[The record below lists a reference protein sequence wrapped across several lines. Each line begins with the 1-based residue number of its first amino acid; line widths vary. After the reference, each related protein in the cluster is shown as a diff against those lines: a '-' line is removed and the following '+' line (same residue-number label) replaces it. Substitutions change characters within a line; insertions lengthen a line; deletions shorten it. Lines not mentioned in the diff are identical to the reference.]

1 MNEVGQTSR
10 HAERNRLRK
19 AAEAEFSRG
28 GFGLHFGK
36 TIGPIYEA
44 DQATARTLEL
54 SRASLSGVAAYVCL
68 VLLLNLL
75 VIETPSWLNVAF
87 QCTITPLLVLGIASV
102 AFRIERSPLARECGA
117 LAISCCFS
125 LATVLA
131 VSTSPPSTVILNLF
145 LVSLPVVAVMF
156 FARLR
161 FACAVAFVAVT
172 AMALAVVLMLRTDVP
187 PAVRAYPLGFL
198 LSASACALFGVHRL
212 EQASRKMYLHG
223 LLQTLQMEQ
232 LAFENG
238 LLNRLSTTDVVTGA
252 ANRRQL
258 DGVLQ
263 LLCAEP
269 ACGDF
274 LLLADIDFFKRFNDR
289 HGHLA
294 GDACLREVVM
304 AMRCHLGGTDL
315 LARFG
320 GEEFAIVLPRRSW
333 HDAAAVAER
342 IRAGVAA
349 HDIEVNGRQECVTVS
364 IGIAERVQGASLASL
379 VAQADS
385 ALYEAKRSGRNCV
398 RCAAHQPAVLHA

>member
-1 MNEVGQTSR
+1 MDDVGQTSR

-36 TIGPIYEA
+36 TLGPIYEA
-44 DQATARTLEL
+44 DLATARTLEL
-54 SRASLSGVAAYVCL
+54 STACLSGVAAYICL

-75 VIETPSWLNVAF
+75 VIETPSWRNVAL
-87 QCTITPLLVLGIASV
+87 QCTITPFIVLSIGHM
-102 AFRIERSPLARECGA
+102 AFRVERTPLVRESGA

-125 LATVLA
+125 LATLLA
-131 VSTSPPSTVILNLF
+131 VCPSPPSMAILNLF

-172 AMALAVVLMLRTDVP
+172 AISLAVVLMLRTDVP
-187 PAVRAYPLGFL
+187 AAVRSYPLGFL
-198 LSASACALFGVHRL
+198 LSISACALFGVHRL
-212 EQASRKMYLHG
+212 EQASRKVYLHG
-223 LLQTLQMEQ
+223 LLQTLQIEQ

-258 DGVLQ
+258 ESVLQ

-294 GDACLREVVM
+294 GDACLREVVV
-304 AMRCHLGGTDL
+304 AMRCHLGSTDL

-333 HDAAAVAER
+333 HEATAVAER
-342 IRAGVAA
+342 IRAGIAA
-349 HDIEVNGRQECVTVS
+349 HDIQVNGRQQRVTVS

-379 VAQADS
+379 IAQADS

-398 RCAAHQPAVLHA
+398 RTAAQQPAELHA